1 MISIVNVEV
10 LELLNNFNDIVD
22 NFQRVIYFT
31 RDLGI
36 LKNTLFEIYEYL
48 NDVSELKKS
57 NLNFLDDELNVIAF
71 IGLLISALISEL
83 EMIIHL
89 KNNKMD
95 FAWTSLI
102 KAQTDVSFA
111 SSNHPI
117 NPKQLHGYI
126 NKLNMYEKS
135 LFPEMMFASVGGIIK
150 KAHCNICQNDY
161 DECDHIKGKIY
172 KGELCIKEIHEMEL
186 EEVSIVA
193 NPASKMNRVLQTTF
207 KNETVD
213 VFTFLPIEK

>member
-1 MISIVNVEV
+1 MISIVNLEV
-10 LELLNNFNDIVD
+10 MELLNNFNDIVD
-22 NFQRVIYFT
+22 NFQRVNYFT
-31 RDLGI
+31 RDLI
-36 LKNTLFEIYEYL
+36 IQKDMLAEIYEYSNEL
-48 NDVSELKKS
+48 SKLKKS
-57 NLNFLDDELNVIAF
+57 NPNFLDDELNLIAF
-71 IGLLISALISEL
+71 FELLISSLISEL

-89 KNNKMD
+89 KNDEMD

-102 KAQTDVSFA
+102 KAQTDAAFA

-117 NPKQLHGYI
+117 NPNQLHGYI

-135 LFPEMMFASVGGIIK
+135 LFPEMMFSSVGGIIK
-150 KAHCNICQNDY
+150 KARCSICQDDY
-161 DECDHIKGKIY
+161 DECDHMKGKIY

-186 EEVSIVA
+186 EEVSIVE
-193 NPASKMNRVLQTTF
+193 NPASKMNRVLQTIF